1 MVNWVQFYDYLSKMP
16 NLLKQVTEY
25 FKKKEQDVPVDI
37 KKVISL
43 TEGNMT
49 CFALERLFDRSQPYL
64 DSNSTGSQNPISYLL
79 LLLLWMK
86 IHGPFPKSDLNTWI
100 VDENTRIE
108 LPNDYR
114 SCNVAIIS
122 FGKRTWSK
130 PFNSDSMVAYINTH
144 MMTEEEL
151 AKQEKLRNKE
161 QALNDALE
169 NAHKSGTC
177 AGYSNTSDGCPFCKE
192 NASWE
197 QISKG
202 GPGT

>member
-1 MVNWVQFYDYLSKMP
+1 MP
-16 NLLKQVTEY
+16 NLLEQVTEF
-25 FKKKEQDVPVDI
+25 FKKKEQDVSVDI
-37 KKVISL
+37 KNVISSI
-43 TEGNMT
+43 TSSKKRSDIT
-49 CFALERLFDRSQPYL
+49 SFALEMLFDNRQPYL
-64 DSNSTGSQNPISYLL
+64 DSNSTGSYSPISSLL

-86 IHGPFPKSDLNTWI
+86 IHGPFSKSDLNTWI
-100 VDENTRIE
+100 IDENTRIE
-108 LPNDYR
+108 LPNDYS

-122 FGKRTWSK
+122 FGKRTWSQ
-130 PFNSDSMVAYINTH
+130 PFDLDSMVGSINTH
-144 MMTEEEL
+144 MMMPEEL

-177 AGYSNTSDGCPFCKE
+177 ADGCPFCKK
-192 NASWE
+192 NTSWE